1 MQIRTPFGNFS
12 AKTVITTGAV
22 IIFLFIMLMLK
33 PFKVISDTEEGV
45 QKSWSGQI
53 YSQPMKAGFH
63 WMNPFNSVT
72 TFPMTYKNVQ
82 LSNIG
87 VPAQDGFKTS
97 MDISVTG
104 KFIPGMTP
112 AVLKSTGNSEQFA
125 QVHISKRI
133 TAKLIDAGKKYAE
146 VSQNFYD
153 EVTLNKVREEIMT
166 TANQELRPLGW
177 EVTAVEIS
185 NIDLPDVIKAAIS
198 ESKVRAEQVKRQKES
213 LQIADLKSQEIVK
226 EAQSTSQATRLNAD
240 AAEYKAKKDADAK
253 MYAAGKE
260 AAGNKEIASSV
271 TPALVQYMNA
281 QAQLKWDG
289 VQPTTVVGG
298 NTPMIMNMK

>member
-12 AKTVITTGAV
+12 GKTVGITAAV
-22 IIFLFIMLMLK
+22 IVFLFILLLLK

-53 YSQPMKAGFH
+53 YSQPMTAGLH

-82 LSNIG
+82 LSGIG
-87 VPAQDGFKTS
+87 VPAQDGFKTT

-112 AVLKSTGNSEQFA
+112 GVLKSTGNTEQFA
-125 QVHISKRI
+125 AVHISKRI
-133 TAKLIDAGKKYAE
+133 TAKLIDAGKKYAV

-153 EVTLNKVREEIMT
+153 ENTLNKVREEIIL
-166 TANQELRPLGW
+166 TANQELEPLGW
-177 EVTAVEIS
+177 KVTAVEIS
-185 NIDLPDVIKAAIS
+185 NIDLPDVIKNAIS

-213 LQIADLKSQEIVK
+213 LAIAALKAQEIEKVAESNSK
-226 EAQSTSQATRLNAD
+226 ATKMNAD
-240 AAEYKAKKDADAK
+240 AAEYRVKKEADAK
-253 MYAAGKE
+253 VYSAGKE
-260 AAGNKEIASSV
+260 AAGNKEIAASV
-271 TPALVQYMNA
+271 TPALVDYMNA
-281 QAQLKWDG
+281 QAKMKWDG

-298 NTPMIMNMK
+298 NTPMIMNLK

>member
-1 MQIRTPFGNFS
+1 MRIETPFGAFKG
-12 AKTVITTGAV
+12 KTIGMAAAV
-22 IIFLFIMLMLK
+22 IVLLFILLLLK

-53 YSQPMKAGFH
+53 YSQPMTAGFH

-82 LSNIG
+82 LTNIG

-112 AVLKSTGNSEQFA
+112 AVLKSTGNAEQFA

-133 TAKLIDAGKKYAE
+133 TAKLIDAGKKFA
-146 VSQNFYD
+146 VISQNFYD
-153 EVTLNKVREEIMT
+153 ESTLNKVREEIIV
-166 TANQELRPLGW
+166 TANQELEPLGW
-177 EVTAVEIS
+177 KVTAVEIS
-185 NIDLPDVIKAAIS
+185 NIDLPDVIKNAIS

-213 LQIADLKSQEIVK
+213 LQIAALKAQEIEKVAESNSK
-226 EAQSTSQATRLNAD
+226 ATILDAD
-240 AAEYKAKKDADAK
+240 ANEYKAKKEADAK
-253 MYAAGKE
+253 VYAAAQE
-260 AAGNKEIASSV
+260 AKGNKEVAASV
-271 TPALVQYMNA
+271 TPALVEYMNA
-281 QAQLKWDG
+281 QAKMKWDG
-289 VQPTTVVGG
+289 AMPTTNVGG
-298 NTPMIMNMK
+298 NTPVIMSMK